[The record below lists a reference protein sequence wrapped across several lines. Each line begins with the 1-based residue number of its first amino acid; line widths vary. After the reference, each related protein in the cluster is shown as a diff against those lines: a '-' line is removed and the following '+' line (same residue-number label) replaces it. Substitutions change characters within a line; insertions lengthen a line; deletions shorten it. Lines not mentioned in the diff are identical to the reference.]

1 MQTVNRVPI
10 RHRLLKTSKRVGIL
24 LPLFLFVFLG
34 RASLHAQTTAQL
46 SGSVQD
52 TTGAI
57 IPSATVSLINED
69 TKLAQT
75 GQSNPKGLFAFPSLT
90 PGTYTVKVEQKGF
103 APKEVTGIVL
113 HAGDDKSIPPVS
125 LAPGSENTSVT
136 VEASAD
142 FIPTEN
148 GARSTA
154 ISMSRCNRARL
165 ATVSI
170 STVR

>member
-1 MQTVNRVPI
+1 MQTVNHVPTW
-10 RHRLLKTSKRVGIL
+10 HRLLKTSKRVGIL
-24 LPLFLFVFLG
+24 LPLVLFVFLG
-34 RASLHAQTTAQL
+34 SASLQAQTTAQL

-103 APKEVTGIVL
+103 APKEVTGIRL
-113 HAGDDKSIPPVS
+113 KLGMPAIWPMPVS
-125 LAPGSENTSVT
+125 SV
-136 VEASAD
+136 
-142 FIPTEN
+142 N
-148 GARSTA
+148 GGAGRPSPSPLR
-154 ISMSRCNRARL
+154 IS
-165 ATVSI
+165 
-170 STVR
+170 